1 MTYRVR
7 FTPAAELD
15 VADAFHWYEAQSTG
29 LGAELLRQ
37 ISIQE
42 ARLSRDP
49 WVHAVVYVHI
59 RRALLGRFPYALHF
73 EILENTVMVLGCIH
87 QHRAPHNWP
96 LPL

>member
-1 MTYRVR
+1 MTYQVR

-15 VADAFHWYEAQSTG
+15 VADAFHWYEEQSTG

-49 WVHAVVYVHI
+49 LVHAVVYASI

-73 EILENTVMVLGCIH
+73 EVVGKTVLVHGCIH
-87 QHRAPHNWP
+87 QHRTPKHWP
-96 LPL
+96 LPH